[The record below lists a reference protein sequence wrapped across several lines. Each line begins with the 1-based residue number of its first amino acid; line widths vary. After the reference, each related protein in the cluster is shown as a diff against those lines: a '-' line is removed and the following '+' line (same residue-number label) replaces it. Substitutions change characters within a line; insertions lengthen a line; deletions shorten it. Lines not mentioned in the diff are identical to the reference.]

1 MIGITTACSL
11 NLNKARGSDNST
23 DVSITYVLVA
33 TSVFFFAAS
42 AGLAFLVVEVE
53 AVRATGAPYVVILQR
68 IYACLSSSRG
78 IDTPERVIRNAL
90 FTS

>member
-1 MIGITTACSL
+1 
-11 NLNKARGSDNST
+11 
-23 DVSITYVLVA
+23 
-33 TSVFFFAAS
+33 
-42 AGLAFLVVEVE
+42 
-53 AVRATGAPYVVILQR
+53 LQR